1 MCKLPTSRDDGLCS
15 PCRMGSVASEHV
27 PRPSDAP
34 AKTDAE
40 LAAWW
45 LDQSIEEEAIWRV
58 DAAKARP
65 ALARL
70 LESVR
75 REERSACWLIAAK
88 ECEYWRER
96 GCDGQ
101 FASENTMGNIERRGE
116 VDQVKV
122 APDSLNSEPPNERN
136 LSERVTSEAP
146 AKEGPTDESDH
157 GHRDGDALA
166 RRAAGAEVDAGEGG
180 QQQHALEDHAGGDG
194 RGASELPLRGRPVGA
209 GDGQLVSESVT
220 VRRSETAP
228 TETEQELMK
237 PTSHEEAIG
246 MLRRWTESLGCTA
259 PEAFENQLMNHAMTL
274 VHALNGARVKAYLA
288 GIASEQR
295 KVKEATADAYLGGQ
309 RGVLHEVAIAL
320 GLHPST
326 GEHVSIADIVKH
338 VAWLEDRAR
347 ENRGRPTATLPPSP
361 YWLQEEAFAFLGNQA
376 SDEKVL
382 ELARFL
388 SRIVGKAQRRESA
401 TDREREATD
410 LALEVAA
417 GVAES
422 VPVADRNPALVR
434 NEIADKIRALK
445 IGSES

>member
-1 MCKLPTSRDDGLCS
+1 MLPPLPRVREWRARGQVVSPCSMCKLPTSRDDGLCS

-136 LSERVTSEAP
+136 LSERVTSEATP
-146 AKEGPTDESDH
+146 DSRPETWVTNFEGDP
-157 GHRDGDALA
+157 RN
-166 RRAAGAEVDAGEGG
+166 
-180 QQQHALEDHAGGDG
+180 
-194 RGASELPLRGRPVGA
+194 P
-209 GDGQLVSESVT
+209 
-220 VRRSETAP
+220 RSETAP
-228 TETEQELMK
+228 IAAIEVGDFVIGDWCGATPAVVTEIKDGYARIVHCEGDANAPLGRFTRLVR
-237 PTSHEEAIG
+237 EE
-246 MLRRWTESLGCTA
+246 
-259 PEAFENQLMNHAMTL
+259 
-274 VHALNGARVKAYLA
+274 
-288 GIASEQR
+288 
-295 KVKEATADAYLGGQ
+295 
-309 RGVLHEVAIAL
+309 
-320 GLHPST
+320 
-326 GEHVSIADIVKH
+326 
-338 VAWLEDRAR
+338 
-347 ENRGRPTATLPPSP
+347 RGRPTAIVQADPLLAEVVSAATALREAEHKPTRAMHAAFIRLYNALDALPTL
-361 YWLQEEAFAFLGNQA
+361 EA
-376 SDEKVL
+376 
-382 ELARFL
+382 
-388 SRIVGKAQRRESA
+388 RRER
-401 TDREREATD
+401 DRSPANEAKDPTPEEREFARQIGAHKNCLLHGTYDFFATTCPRCK
-410 LALEVAA
+410 
-417 GVAES
+417 AEG
-422 VPVADRNPALVR
+422 RR
-434 NEIADKIRALK
+434 
-445 IGSES
+445 